1 MSVTPRLEPT
11 QAKAPN
17 FAAAPLALGEI
28 RPSLKASVPESTPS
42 LKASVPESLRP

>member
-1 MSVTPRLEPT
+1 MEFLLMSVASRLEPT

-28 RPSLKASVPESTPS
+28 RP
-42 LKASVPESLRP
+42 VPESLRP